1 MNQPFVI
8 SDPNI
13 LLGKPVIAGTR
24 LSVELILQKL
34 SAGETI
40 EQLLL
45 AHPRLTREA
54 VLAALAF
61 AAEALQADMV
71 YPVTG
76 PSA

>member
-1 MNQPFVI
+1 MNQPLVI

-40 EQLLL
+40 EQLLE

-54 VLAALAF
+54 VLAALGF
-61 AAEALQADMV
+61 AAEALQADVV
-71 YPVTG
+71 YPVAG
-76 PSA
+76 QSA

>member
-1 MNQPFVI
+1 MNEPLVI
-8 SDPNI
+8 SDPKI

-40 EQLLL
+40 EQLLV

-61 AAEALQADMV
+61 AAEALPADV
-71 YPVTG
+71 IYPIAG
-76 PSA
+76 QSA